1 MKGERDM
8 DLESAHRLG
17 QNLLTGNTAGAFAI
31 ASTVMILYK
40 CKFGR
45 GLPLTQKFFL
55 YVLMAVVLVIIHE
68 FITMLARFLTNL

>member
-1 MKGERDM
+1 M
-8 DLESAHRLG
+8 DKEYLESAHLLG
-17 QNLLTGNTAGAFAI
+17 QNLLSGNTSGVFAM

-55 YVLMAVVLVIIHE
+55 YTLMAVVLVIIYE
-68 FITMLARFLTNL
+68 FITMLAQVLANL